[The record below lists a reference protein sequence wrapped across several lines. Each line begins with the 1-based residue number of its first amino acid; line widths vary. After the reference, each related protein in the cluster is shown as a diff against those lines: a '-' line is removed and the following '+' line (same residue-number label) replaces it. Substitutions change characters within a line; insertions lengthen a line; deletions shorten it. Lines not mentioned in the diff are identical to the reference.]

1 MIIVP
6 AKENHI
12 PGMIRLLRQVG
23 AIHAVG
29 RPDLFRSGAQKYN
42 EAQLRAILQDS
53 DSPIFIAEEDGQVL
67 GYCFCQYQTVA
78 ENACVNGRRELYI
91 DDLCV
96 DETARGSHVG
106 STLYRHV
113 CAWAKEQGFDYIT
126 LHVWDFPGSAENFYR
141 RMGLSNRYICMEQ
154 KLEDV

>member
-23 AIHAVG
+23 AIHAEG

-42 EAQLRAILQDS
+42 EAQLRAILQDNN
-53 DSPIFIAEEDGQVL
+53 SPIFIAEEDGQVL

-96 DETARGSHVG
+96 DETARGLMWAAPCTAMCVPGRRNRALTISPCMCGIFPAVPRI
-106 STLYRHV
+106 ST
-113 CAWAKEQGFDYIT
+113 A
-126 LHVWDFPGSAENFYR
+126 VWG
-141 RMGLSNRYICMEQ
+141 
-154 KLEDV
+154 